1 MPKHPYYDQSRRE
14 FWRITNMTSK
24 RNINIGDLPQLPTL
38 APNERCDLLRYYT
51 KEEVNQSEVLPFLI
65 KKGWIRA
72 KKNLDKT
79 DTNVSRR
86 EPEPFLT
93 TTETNEV
100 DDVEESL
107 LTIIYALSS
116 FIATGIITI
125 TEDMRAG
132 LEQIILCDATS
143 GQITV
148 TLPPAGSS
156 IRMYYVKKID
166 TSGNK
171 VVITG
176 TSNEQIDNYDC
187 IDITVSNNCIK
198 IVSNGT
204 AWWVI

>member
-79 DTNVSRR
+79 DTN
-86 EPEPFLT
+86 
-93 TTETNEV
+93 
-100 DDVEESL
+100 
-107 LTIIYALSS
+107 IYALSS